1 MYLLKRSF
9 QSFNSLL
16 IDTAAYW
23 IYKNEMTLELDT
35 VKVEYIGPDGPGVV
49 GGFGT
54 SWYSSHTLFGIT
66 YSSSIY
72 GRLKDCYMTSQIS

>member
-35 VKVEYIGPDGPGVV
+35 VKVEYMGTDGPGVV

-54 SWYSSHTLFGIT
+54 SW
-66 YSSSIY
+66 
-72 GRLKDCYMTSQIS
+72 